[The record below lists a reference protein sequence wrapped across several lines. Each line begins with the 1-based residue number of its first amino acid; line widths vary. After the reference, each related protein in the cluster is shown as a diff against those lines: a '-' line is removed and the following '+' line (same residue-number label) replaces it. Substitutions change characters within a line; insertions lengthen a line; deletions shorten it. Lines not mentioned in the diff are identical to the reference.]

1 MGIET
6 EQGQDLLDAF
16 RGHDERLGLRTID
29 EGEFRKTLLPIALAV
44 HRGETPPVGNWR
56 FLADSATKGIIVT
69 DGMGDVLFTT
79 PSLYQTVNLR
89 ITADFSALKDAT
101 DRARETGGD
110 GSAQFAQYVNH
121 NTAILTIPTNS
132 AKAPL
137 AWAEIFSRYGYKM
150 VKVATLLGNEA
161 MVLADLS
168 KSSILGDDEFV

>member
-56 FLADSATKGIIVT
+56 FL
-69 DGMGDVLFTT
+69 